1 MRFIISRVQSVNLWH
16 KEGNLHSFIEYL
28 MYLPKEK
35 QVFIPYL
42 NGVDMFRNAN
52 LTSNTGYTC
61 KMLKTM
67 RGSLASLSGY
77 GVCLKNCYWLFLANR
92 LYGRV
97 STHSIN

>member
-1 MRFIISRVQSVNLWH
+1 
-16 KEGNLHSFIEYL
+16 
-28 MYLPKEK
+28 
-35 QVFIPYL
+35 
-42 NGVDMFRNAN
+42 MFRNAN

-77 GVCLKNCYWLFLANR
+77 GVCVKKKKKKKKKNCYWLFLANR

-97 STHSIN
+97 SAHSIN

>member
-1 MRFIISRVQSVNLWH
+1 
-16 KEGNLHSFIEYL
+16 

-52 LTSNTGYTC
+52 LTFNTGYTC

-67 RGSLASLSGY
+67 RSSLASLSGY
-77 GVCLKNCYWLFLANR
+77 GVCL
-92 LYGRV
+92 
-97 STHSIN
+97 

>member
-1 MRFIISRVQSVNLWH
+1 M
-16 KEGNLHSFIEYL
+16 HSFIEYF

-52 LTSNTGYTC
+52 ITSNTGYTC

-77 GVCLKNCYWLFLANR
+77 GVCLKKLLLAVF
-92 LYGRV
+92 GE
-97 STHSIN
+97 

>member
-1 MRFIISRVQSVNLWH
+1 M
-16 KEGNLHSFIEYL
+16 HSFIEYL

-61 KMLKTM
+61 KMMKTM

-77 GVCLKNCYWLFLANR
+77 GGCYWLFLANR

-97 STHSIN
+97 SAHSIN

>member
-1 MRFIISRVQSVNLWH
+1 M
-16 KEGNLHSFIEYL
+16 HSFIEYL

-52 LTSNTGYTC
+52 LTFNTGYTC

-67 RGSLASLSGY
+67 RSSLASLSGN
-77 GVCLKNCYWLFLANR
+77 GVCLKNCYWLFLAKR

-97 STHSIN
+97 SAHFIN

>member
-1 MRFIISRVQSVNLWH
+1 M
-16 KEGNLHSFIEYL
+16 HSFIEYL

-42 NGVDMFRNAN
+42 NGVDMFCNAN
-52 LTSNTGYTC
+52 LTSNTGYAC

-67 RGSLASLSGY
+67 HGSLASLSGY
-77 GVCLKNCYWLFLANR
+77 GVCLKKKCYWLFLANR

-97 STHSIN
+97 SAHSIN

>member
-1 MRFIISRVQSVNLWH
+1 M
-16 KEGNLHSFIEYL
+16 HSFIEYL
-28 MYLPKEK
+28 MYLPTEK

-42 NGVDMFRNAN
+42 NGVNMFRNAN

-77 GVCLKNCYWLFLANR
+77 EVCLKKKMLLAVIWRIGCMGGYR
-92 LYGRV
+92 L
-97 STHSIN
+97 IL

>member
-1 MRFIISRVQSVNLWH
+1 M
-16 KEGNLHSFIEYL
+16 HSFIEYL

-42 NGVDMFRNAN
+42 NGVDIFRYAN
-52 LTSNTGYTC
+52 LTFNTGYTC

-67 RGSLASLSGY
+67 RSSLASLSGY
-77 GVCLKNCYWLFLANR
+77 GVCLKNCYWLFLANM

-97 STHSIN
+97 SAHSIN

>member
-1 MRFIISRVQSVNLWH
+1 MH
-16 KEGNLHSFIEYL
+16 
-28 MYLPKEK
+28 LPKEK

-77 GVCLKNCYWLFLANR
+77 GVCRFWRIGCMGGYR
-92 LYGRV
+92 L
-97 STHSIN
+97 IL

>member
-1 MRFIISRVQSVNLWH
+1 
-16 KEGNLHSFIEYL
+16 

-61 KMLKTM
+61 KMLKIM
-67 RGSLASLSGY
+67 RGSLASVSGY
-77 GVCLKNCYWLFLANR
+77 GVCLKKNAIGCFWRIGCMGGYR
-92 LYGRV
+92 L
-97 STHSIN
+97 IL